1 MMELHMHAEA
11 AKLLAEYGPNELV
24 EKKTS
29 KLVIYLKL
37 LVAPM
42 PIMIWI
48 AIFVEVG
55 ITIANAVTEGS
66 PGTNWIDAIILLAI
80 QFLNQ
85 ILQVNLL
92 HYHDTKFEVF
102 LGH

>member
-1 MMELHMHAEA
+1 
-11 AKLLAEYGPNELV
+11 LL
-24 EKKTS
+24 EKKQS

-55 ITIANAVTEGS
+55 ITIANQVTEGS
-66 PGTNWIDAIILLAI
+66 PGTNWIDADHL
-80 QFLNQ
+80 
-85 ILQVNLL
+85 V
-92 HYHDTKFEVF
+92 
-102 LGH
+102 GHSVH